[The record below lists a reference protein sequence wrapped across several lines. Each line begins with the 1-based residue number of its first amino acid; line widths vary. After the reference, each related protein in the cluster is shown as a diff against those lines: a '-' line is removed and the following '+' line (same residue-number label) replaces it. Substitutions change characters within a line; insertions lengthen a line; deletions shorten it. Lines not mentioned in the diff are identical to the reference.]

1 MYRNTI
7 EIELKNIEP
16 RLVLVPRKVVDKVV
30 LHQRKLPAILGLI
43 SSQFSSIDSIWTD
56 FETINS
62 LSQELEFELEIG
74 SLPFGKILL
83 LAKVE
88 GEMPGKFSIEERNT
102 LYWRRLFHAE
112 VKLKFIELKEK
123 GLLSEAVIEK
133 KIKTIGRTIFSEAL
147 MVLEQEH
154 KVFSEQDIADK
165 YISFAASFAELYR
178 FSENLLANYFPS
190 IKDYESLLLIIRND
204 VAEDIIFQETRIP
217 GTQNPHP
224 TPETHAEESSEY
236 FKRLS
241 EQAEKESSLNNAT
254 VSAILWTQANRVAP
268 AELSPNTIEKAH
280 KEIRKLVKRLQA
292 ALNFNS
298 SDFQNWESALLPLLD
313 KADQGSS
320 PVEARLLTELQSA
333 CEDYEQEIYRIDIF
347 SWAISFGKKPMKRP
361 LRFQRLIK
369 IHQRL
374 REASLNAIT
383 TRLAFADRKKLET
396 LLQLVWKQNEK
407 LLRDEI
413 RPIIENNLQSVGLK
427 SEGAF
432 GEIARRRLVE
442 EFLDRIIEQ
451 GYLNYSELRDMISR
465 NHLKLEDIRDAA
477 SFFKGDAL
485 LALDE
490 NLSLQLDGVYRRSD
504 FYLRWLEKSTAL
516 NFGTA
521 TGRTLTKFLTLPF
534 GGSFLLIE
542 SADLISDKISGDRI
556 PDLIR
561 TLTFITLGLFFFG
574 VINNHSFRTF
584 VLDCLLIFWKTAK
597 FIFYKI
603 PSTLLTWNPFLLIW
617 KSLPVQIIYSLI
629 LKPLLFTEAIA
640 LWLPKSYP
648 YHVGEIVLFIGFTL
662 LLNSRPG
669 RLLSE
674 FAISSM
680 LTLGKLIQDGLI
692 SILFTIMVQSFK
704 KTIEGLEFVLQWV
717 NDWLRLRGRAKPWQM
732 ALRGFLGLLWS
743 PVAFFLRFYTVVL
756 IEPGINPIK
765 FPISSVAAKFTYPI
779 IIPLTPEIVHFFS
792 PFIGDVL
799 SNLFFG
805 TTIWLT
811 PNLFG
816 FLFWETKE
824 NWGLYRANRPQSL
837 RPMAIGTHGETIP
850 QLLKIG
856 FHSGT
861 IPKLFM
867 KLRKAEQDAVTRSDW
882 RKARTLR
889 LDLQTIKER
898 LARFI
903 ERDLLIPMQQN
914 NKSFIRPLRV
924 SEISLGINRIEAEMT
939 GMDDNGYASFKISL
953 ELIDGMLMGSV
964 SKPGGTLA
972 LNEQQNRCLSLGIA
986 GLYKFA
992 GIEISKEQISSNL
1005 PSWVTDWKIYE
1016 GNLVLF
1022 SEKQSTILVPI
1033 KNGDSQPR
1041 LQINRSENSCNLETL
1056 DFERLLFSR
1065 QPLTWQDWSD
1075 GWDRSANNL
1084 YVWPLYYAGVEPDIV
1099 GNAPNKIPFDTIERW
1114 QETTEISDLNQGY
1127 KSV

>member
-1 MYRNTI
+1 MYKND
-7 EIELKNIEP
+7 IELELKSIEP
-16 RLVLVPRKVVDKVV
+16 RLLLVPRKVVDKVI

-43 SSQFSSIDSIWTD
+43 SGQFSNVDSVWTD
-56 FETINS
+56 FETLNAIA
-62 LSQELEFELEIG
+62 QEIEFELEIG
-74 SLPFGKILL
+74 SLPFGRILL

-88 GEMPGKFSIEERNT
+88 SEMPGKFNTEQRNI
-102 LYWRRLFHAE
+102 LYWRRIFHAE
-112 VKLKFIELKEK
+112 VKLKFFELKEQ
-123 GLLSEAVIEK
+123 GLLSSTKIEN
-133 KIKTIGRTIFSEAL
+133 KIKTIGRTVFSEAL

-154 KVFSEQDIADK
+154 KIFPEQDITDK
-165 YISFAASFAELYR
+165 YISFAACFAEIYR
-178 FSENLLANYFPS
+178 FSENLLTNYFPS
-190 IKDYESLLLIIRND
+190 IKDYESLLLIIKDD
-204 VAEDIIFQETRIP
+204 VSEDVIFQETRLT

-241 EQAEKESSLNNAT
+241 EQAEKESLLNNAT
-254 VSAILWTQANRVAP
+254 ESAILWTQANRVAP
-268 AELSPNTIEKAH
+268 AELSPDTLEKAH
-280 KEIRKLVKRLQA
+280 REIRKLVKRLQSA
-292 ALNFNS
+292 INFNS
-298 SDFQNWESALLPLLD
+298 NDFQNWESALLPLLD
-313 KADQGSS
+313 KADQGSF

-333 CEDYEQEIYRIDIF
+333 CEDYEQEIYRIDIL
-347 SWAISFGKKPMKRP
+347 SWAMSLGKKSMKRP

-374 REASLNAIT
+374 KEASLNAIT

-407 LLRDEI
+407 KLRNEI
-413 RPIIENNLQSVGLK
+413 RPIIENNLQLVGLK
-427 SEGAF
+427 GEGAF

-442 EFLDRIIEQ
+442 EFLDLIIEQ

-465 NHLKLEDIRDAA
+465 NHLKLEDVRDAS

-485 LALDE
+485 LTLDE
-490 NLSLQLDGVYRRSD
+490 NLSIQLDGIYRRSD

-542 SADLISDKISGDRI
+542 SADLINDKISGERI
-556 PDLIR
+556 PDLTR
-561 TLTFITLGLFFFG
+561 TLAFIALGIFLFG
-574 VINNHSFRTF
+574 IINNLSFRTF
-584 VLDCLLIFWKTAK
+584 VFEVLLFFWKTAK

-603 PSTLLTWNPFLLIW
+603 PSALLTWNPFLSIW
-617 KSLPVQIIYSLI
+617 KSLPVQVIYSLI
-629 LKPLLFTEAIA
+629 LKPLVFTEAIA

-674 FAISSM
+674 FAISGVM
-680 LTLGKLIQDGLI
+680 TLGKLIQDGLI
-692 SILFTIMVQSFK
+692 SILFTIILQSFK

-717 NDWLRLRGRAKPWQM
+717 NDWLRLRGRAKPWQI
-732 ALRGFLGLLWS
+732 ALRGILGLLWS
-743 PVAFFLRFYTVVL
+743 PIAFFLRFYTVVL

-779 IIPLTPEIVHFFS
+779 IIPLTPEIVQFFS

-805 TTIWLT
+805 TTIWLM

-837 RPMAIGTHGETIP
+837 RPMAVGTHGETIP
-850 QLLKIG
+850 QLLKLG

-867 KLRKAEQDAVTRSDW
+867 KLRKAELEAVSRSDW

-914 NKSFIRPLRV
+914 NKSFIKPLRV
-924 SEISLGINRIEAEMT
+924 SEISLGLNRIEAEMT

-953 ELIDGMLMGSV
+953 ELVDKILMGSV

-972 LNEQQNRCLSLGIA
+972 LNEHQNRCLSLGIA

-992 GIEISKEQISSNL
+992 GIDISKEQVTSNL
-1005 PSWVTDWKIYE
+1005 PSWVSDWKISE

-1022 SEKQSTILVPI
+1022 SENQSTILVPI
-1033 KNGDSQPR
+1033 NTGEPLLK
-1041 LQINRSENSCNLETL
+1041 LQVKNLEKACTLNTL
-1056 DFERLLFSR
+1056 DAERLLFGR
-1065 QPLTWQDWSD
+1065 QPLTWQEWSE
-1075 GWDRSANNL
+1075 GWDRSANSL

-1099 GNAPNKIPFDTIERW
+1099 GNAPNRIPFDTIKRW
-1114 QETTEISDLNQGY
+1114 QETPESADLNQGY

>member
-1 MYRNTI
+1 MYRSD
-7 EIELKNIEP
+7 IELELKSIEP
-16 RLVLVPRKVVDKVV
+16 RLLLVPRKVVDKVV

-43 SSQFSSIDSIWTD
+43 SGQFSNVDSVWTD
-56 FETINS
+56 FETLNAIA
-62 LSQELEFELEIG
+62 QEIEFELEIG
-74 SLPFGKILL
+74 SLPFGRILL
-83 LAKVE
+83 LAKIE
-88 GEMPGKFSIEERNT
+88 SEMSGKFNTEQRNI
-102 LYWRRLFHAE
+102 LYWRRIFHAE
-112 VKLKFIELKEK
+112 VKLKFFELKEQ
-123 GLLSEAVIEK
+123 GLLSSTKIEN
-133 KIKTIGRTIFSEAL
+133 KIKTIGRTVFSEAL

-154 KVFSEQDIADK
+154 KIFPEQDITDK
-165 YISFAASFAELYR
+165 YISFAACFAELYR
-178 FSENLLANYFPS
+178 FSENLLTNYFPS
-190 IKDYESLLLIIRND
+190 IKDYEALLLIIKDD
-204 VAEDIIFQETRIP
+204 VSEDVIFQETRLT

-241 EQAEKESSLNNAT
+241 EQAEKESLLNNAT
-254 VSAILWTQANRVAP
+254 ESAILWTQANRVAP
-268 AELSPNTIEKAH
+268 AELSADTLEKAH
-280 KEIRKLVKRLQA
+280 KEIRKLVKRLQS

-298 SDFQNWESALLPLLD
+298 NDFQNWESALLPLLD
-313 KADQGSS
+313 KADQGSF

-333 CEDYEQEIYRIDIF
+333 CEDYEQEIYRIDILG
-347 SWAISFGKKPMKRP
+347 WAMSLGKKSMKRP

-374 REASLNAIT
+374 KEASLNAIT
-383 TRLAFADRKKLET
+383 TRLAFGDRKKLET

-407 LLRDEI
+407 KLRNEI
-413 RPIIENNLQSVGLK
+413 RPIIENNLQLVGLK
-427 SEGAF
+427 GEGAF

-442 EFLDRIIEQ
+442 EFLDLIIEQ

-465 NHLKLEDIRDAA
+465 NHLKLEDVRDAS

-485 LALDE
+485 LTLDE
-490 NLSLQLDGVYRRSD
+490 NLSVQLDGIYRRSD

-542 SADLISDKISGDRI
+542 SADLINDKISGERI
-556 PDLIR
+556 PDLTR
-561 TLTFITLGLFFFG
+561 TLAFIALGIFFFG
-574 VINNHSFRTF
+574 IINNLSLRTF
-584 VLDCLLIFWKTAK
+584 VLEVLLYFWKTAK

-603 PSTLLTWNPFLLIW
+603 PSALLTWNPFLLIW
-617 KSLPVQIIYSLI
+617 KSLPVQVIYSLI
-629 LKPLLFTEAIA
+629 LKPLVFTEAIA

-674 FAISSM
+674 FAISGVM
-680 LTLGKLIQDGLI
+680 TLGKLVQDGLI

-717 NDWLRLRGRAKPWQM
+717 NDWLRLRGRAKPWQV
-732 ALRGFLGLLWS
+732 ALRGILGLLWS
-743 PVAFFLRFYTVVL
+743 PIAFFLRFYTVVL

-792 PFIGDVL
+792 PFIGDVV

-805 TTIWLT
+805 TTIWLM

-837 RPMAIGTHGETIP
+837 RPMAVGTHGETIP
-850 QLLKIG
+850 QLLKLG

-867 KLRKAEQDAVTRSDW
+867 KLRKAELEAVSRSDW

-914 NKSFIRPLRV
+914 NKSFIKPLRV
-924 SEISLGINRIEAEMT
+924 SEISLGLNRIEADMT

-953 ELIDGMLMGSV
+953 ELVDGILMGSV

-992 GIEISKEQISSNL
+992 GIEISKEQVTSNL
-1005 PSWVTDWKIYE
+1005 PSWVSDWKISE

-1022 SEKQSTILVPI
+1022 SENQSTILVPI
-1033 KNGDSQPR
+1033 NTGEPLLK
-1041 LQINRSENSCNLETL
+1041 LQVKNLEKACTLNTL
-1056 DFERLLFSR
+1056 DAERLLFGR
-1065 QPLTWQDWSD
+1065 QPLTWQEWSE
-1075 GWDRSANNL
+1075 GWDRSANSL

-1099 GNAPNKIPFDTIERW
+1099 GNAPNRIPFGTIKCW
-1114 QETTEISDLNQGY
+1114 QEPPESADLNQGY

>member
-1 MYRNTI
+1 MYKND
-7 EIELKNIEP
+7 IELELKRIEP
-16 RLVLVPRKVVDKVV
+16 RLLLVPRKVVDKVI

-43 SSQFSSIDSIWTD
+43 SGQFSNVDSVWTD
-56 FETINS
+56 FETLNAIA
-62 LSQELEFELEIG
+62 QEIEFELEIG
-74 SLPFGKILL
+74 SLPFGRILL

-88 GEMPGKFSIEERNT
+88 SEMPGKFNTEQRNI
-102 LYWRRLFHAE
+102 LYWRRIFHAE
-112 VKLKFIELKEK
+112 VKLKFFELKEQ
-123 GLLSEAVIEK
+123 GLLSSTKIEN
-133 KIKTIGRTIFSEAL
+133 KIKIIGRTIFSEAL

-154 KVFSEQDIADK
+154 KIFPEQDITDK
-165 YISFAASFAELYR
+165 YISFAACFAEIYR
-178 FSENLLANYFPS
+178 FSENLLTNYFPS
-190 IKDYESLLLIIRND
+190 IKDYESLLLIIKDD
-204 VAEDIIFQETRIP
+204 VSEDVIFQETRLT

-241 EQAEKESSLNNAT
+241 EQAEKESLLNNST
-254 VSAILWTQANRVAP
+254 ESAILWTQANRVAP
-268 AELSPNTIEKAH
+268 AELSPDTLEKAH
-280 KEIRKLVKRLQA
+280 REIRKLVKRLQSA
-292 ALNFNS
+292 INFNS
-298 SDFQNWESALLPLLD
+298 NDFQNWESALLPLLD
-313 KADQGSS
+313 KADQGSF

-333 CEDYEQEIYRIDIF
+333 CEDYEQEIYRIDILG
-347 SWAISFGKKPMKRP
+347 WAMSLGKKSMKRP

-374 REASLNAIT
+374 KEASLNAIT

-407 LLRDEI
+407 KLRNEI
-413 RPIIENNLQSVGLK
+413 RPIIENNLQLVGLK
-427 SEGAF
+427 GEGAF

-442 EFLDRIIEQ
+442 EFLDLIIEQ

-465 NHLKLEDIRDAA
+465 NHLKLEDVRDAS

-485 LALDE
+485 LTLDE
-490 NLSLQLDGVYRRSD
+490 NLSIQLDGIYRRSD

-542 SADLISDKISGDRI
+542 SADLINDKISGERI
-556 PDLIR
+556 PDLTR
-561 TLTFITLGLFFFG
+561 TLAFIALGIFLFG
-574 VINNHSFRTF
+574 IINNLSFRTF
-584 VLDCLLIFWKTAK
+584 VFEVLLFFWKTAK

-603 PSTLLTWNPFLLIW
+603 PSALLTWNPFLSIW
-617 KSLPVQIIYSLI
+617 KSLPVQVIYSLI
-629 LKPLLFTEAIA
+629 LKPLVFTEAIA
-640 LWLPKSYP
+640 LWLPKSYR

-674 FAISSM
+674 FAISGVM
-680 LTLGKLIQDGLI
+680 TLGKLIQDGLI
-692 SILFTIMVQSFK
+692 SILFTIILQSFK

-717 NDWLRLRGRAKPWQM
+717 NDWLRLRGRAKPWQI
-732 ALRGFLGLLWS
+732 ALRGILGLLWS
-743 PVAFFLRFYTVVL
+743 PIAFFLRFYTVVL

-805 TTIWLT
+805 TTIWLM

-837 RPMAIGTHGETIP
+837 RPMAVGTHGETIP
-850 QLLKIG
+850 QLLKLG

-867 KLRKAEQDAVTRSDW
+867 KLRKAELEAVSRSDW

-914 NKSFIRPLRV
+914 NKSFIKPLRV
-924 SEISLGINRIEAEMT
+924 SEISLGLNRIEAEMT

-953 ELIDGMLMGSV
+953 ELVDKILMGSV

-992 GIEISKEQISSNL
+992 GIDISKEQVTSNL
-1005 PSWVTDWKIYE
+1005 PSWVSDWKISE

-1022 SEKQSTILVPI
+1022 SENQSTILVPI
-1033 KNGDSQPR
+1033 NTGEPLLK
-1041 LQINRSENSCNLETL
+1041 LQVKNLEKACTLNTL
-1056 DFERLLFSR
+1056 DAERLLFGR
-1065 QPLTWQDWSD
+1065 QPLTWQEWSE
-1075 GWDRSANNL
+1075 GWDRSANSL

-1099 GNAPNKIPFDTIERW
+1099 GNAPNRIPFDTIKRW
-1114 QETTEISDLNQGY
+1114 QETPESADLNQGY

>member
-43 SSQFSSIDSIWTD
+43 SSHFSSIDSIWTD
-56 FETINS
+56 FETINF

-88 GEMPGKFSIEERNT
+88 GEMQGKFNTEERNI

-112 VKLKFIELKEK
+112 VKLKFIELKEE

-133 KIKTIGRTIFSEAL
+133 KIKTIGRTVFSEAL

-154 KVFSEQDIADK
+154 KVFPEQDIADK

-204 VAEDIIFQETRIP
+204 VAEDIIFQEVRIP
-217 GTQNPHP
+217 GTQNPHT

-241 EQAEKESSLNNAT
+241 EQAEKESFLNNAT

-427 SEGAF
+427 GEGAF

-465 NHLKLEDIRDAA
+465 NHLKLEDIKDAA

-561 TLTFITLGLFFFG
+561 VLTFITLGIFFFG
-574 VINNHSFRTF
+574 VINSHSFRTF
-584 VLDCLLIFWKTAK
+584 VFDCLLIFWKTAK

-680 LTLGKLIQDGLI
+680 LTLAKLIQDGLI

-717 NDWLRLRGRAKPWQM
+717 NDWLRLRGRAKPWQT

-743 PVAFFLRFYTVVL
+743 PIAFFLRFYTVVL

-837 RPMAIGTHGETIP
+837 RPMAIGTHDETIP
-850 QLLKIG
+850 QLLKLG

-903 ERDLLIPMQQN
+903 ERDLLNPMQQN
-914 NKSFIRPLRV
+914 NKSFVRPLRV
-924 SEISLGINRIEAEMT
+924 SEISLGINRIEAEIT
-939 GMDDNGYASFKISL
+939 GMDDNGYVSFKISL

-964 SKPGGTLA
+964 SKLGGTLA

-992 GIEISKEQISSNL
+992 GIEISKEQINSNL

-1022 SEKQSTILVPI
+1022 SEKHSSILVPI
-1033 KNGDSQPR
+1033 NNGETQPK
-1041 LQINRSENSCNLETL
+1041 LQINRSENSCNLGTL

-1084 YVWPLYYAGVEPDIV
+1084 YIRPLYNVGVEPDIV
-1099 GNAPNKIPFDTIERW
+1099 GNAPNKIPFDTIKRW
-1114 QETTEISDLNQGY
+1114 QETPEILDLNQGY

>member
-1 MYRNTI
+1 MYKKSI
-7 EIELKNIEP
+7 ELELKNIEP
-16 RLVLVPRKVVDKVV
+16 RLLLVPRKVIDKVV

-43 SSQFSSIDSIWTD
+43 SGQFSNVDSVWTD
-56 FETINS
+56 FETINAIA
-62 LSQELEFELEIG
+62 QDIEFELEVG
-74 SLPFGKILL
+74 SLPFGRILL

-88 GEMPGKFSIEERNT
+88 NEMPGKFNIEQRNI
-102 LYWRRLFHAE
+102 LYWRRIFHAE
-112 VKLKFIELKEK
+112 VKLKFLELKEQ
-123 GLLSEAVIEK
+123 GLLSSVEIEN
-133 KIKTIGRTIFSEAL
+133 KIKTIGRTVFSEAL

-154 KVFSEQDIADK
+154 KIFPEQDITDK
-165 YISFAASFAELYR
+165 YISFAASFAEIYR
-178 FSENLLANYFPS
+178 FAENLLTNYFPS
-190 IKDYESLLLIIRND
+190 IKDYESLLSIIRDD
-204 VAEDIIFQETRIP
+204 VAEDVIFQETRLS

-241 EQAEKESSLNNAT
+241 EQAEKESALNNAT
-254 VSAILWTQANRVAP
+254 ESAILWTQANRVAP
-268 AELSPNTIEKAH
+268 AELSPDTLEKAH
-280 KEIRKLVKRLQA
+280 KEIRKLVKRLQS

-298 SDFQNWESALLPLLD
+298 NDFQNWESALLPLLD

-333 CEDYEQEIYRIDIF
+333 CEDYEQEIYRIDIL
-347 SWAISFGKKPMKRP
+347 SWALSFGKKPMKRP

-374 REASLNAIT
+374 KEASLNAIT
-383 TRLAFADRKKLET
+383 TRLAFADRKKLEI
-396 LLQLVWKQNEK
+396 LLQSVWKQNEK

-413 RPIIENNLQSVGLK
+413 RPIIENNLKAVGLK
-427 SEGAF
+427 GEGAF

-465 NHLKLEDIRDAA
+465 NHLKLEDVRDAA

-485 LALDE
+485 LSLDE
-490 NLSLQLDGVYRRSD
+490 NLSSQLDGIYRRSD
-504 FYLRWLEKSTAL
+504 FYLRWLEKFTAL

-534 GGSFLLIE
+534 GGSFLLVE
-542 SADLISDKISGDRI
+542 SAELIIDKIFGDRI
-556 PDLIR
+556 SDLTRI
-561 TLTFITLGLFFFG
+561 LAFITLGVFFFG
-574 VINNHSFRTF
+574 IINNLSIRTLVF
-584 VLDCLLIFWKTAK
+584 ECLLILWKTSK

-603 PSTLLTWNPFLLIW
+603 PATLLSWNPFLLIW

-629 LKPLLFTEAIA
+629 LKPFLFTEAVA

-648 YHVGEIVLFIGFTL
+648 YHVGEIALFIGFTL

-674 FAISSM
+674 FAISGM
-680 LTLGKLIQDGLI
+680 MTLGKLVQDGLI

-704 KTIEGLEFVLQWV
+704 KTIEGLEFILQWV
-717 NDWLRLRGRAKPWQM
+717 NDWLRLRGRAKPWKV
-732 ALRGFLGLLWS
+732 ALRGVLGLLWS
-743 PVAFFLRFYTVVL
+743 PIAFFLRFYTVVL

-779 IIPLTPEIVHFFS
+779 IIPLTPEIVHLFS

-805 TTIWLT
+805 TTIWLL

-837 RPMAIGTHGETIP
+837 RPMAVGTHGETIP
-850 QLLKIG
+850 QLLKLG

-867 KLRKAEQDAVTRSDW
+867 KLRKAEQEAVSRSDW

-914 NKSFIRPLRV
+914 NKSFVKPLRV
-924 SEISLGINRIEAEMT
+924 SEVSFGLNRIEAEMT
-939 GMDDNGYASFKISL
+939 GMDDNGYASFKISF
-953 ELIDGMLMGSV
+953 ELIDGILMGSV

-992 GIEISKEQISSNL
+992 GIEISKEQVTSNL
-1005 PSWVTDWKIYE
+1005 PSWVTDWKIAE

-1022 SEKQSTILVPI
+1022 SENQSTILVPI
-1033 KNGDSQPR
+1033 NTGEPLPK
-1041 LQINRSENSCNLETL
+1041 LQVKKLENACTL
-1056 DFERLLFSR
+1056 NALDAERLLFGR
-1065 QPLTWQDWSD
+1065 QPLTWQEWSN

-1099 GNAPNKIPFDTIERW
+1099 GNAPNRISFDTINRW
-1114 QETTEISDLNQGY
+1114 QEAPERSDSNPDY

>member
-1 MYRNTI
+1 MYRSD
-7 EIELKNIEP
+7 IELELKSIEP
-16 RLVLVPRKVVDKVV
+16 RLLLVPRKVVDKVV

-43 SSQFSSIDSIWTD
+43 SGQFSNVDSVWTD
-56 FETINS
+56 FETLNAIA
-62 LSQELEFELEIG
+62 QEIEFELEIG
-74 SLPFGKILL
+74 SLPFGRILL

-88 GEMPGKFSIEERNT
+88 SEMSGKFNTEQRNI
-102 LYWRRLFHAE
+102 LYWRRIFHAE
-112 VKLKFIELKEK
+112 VKLKFFELKEQ
-123 GLLSEAVIEK
+123 GLLSSTKIEN
-133 KIKTIGRTIFSEAL
+133 KIKTIGRTVFSEAL

-154 KVFSEQDIADK
+154 KIFPEQDITDK
-165 YISFAASFAELYR
+165 YISFAACFAELYR
-178 FSENLLANYFPS
+178 FSENLLTNYFPS
-190 IKDYESLLLIIRND
+190 IKDYEALLLIIKDD
-204 VAEDIIFQETRIP
+204 VSEDVIFQETRLT

-241 EQAEKESSLNNAT
+241 EQAEKESLLNNAT
-254 VSAILWTQANRVAP
+254 ESAILWTQANRVAP
-268 AELSPNTIEKAH
+268 AELSPDTLEKAH
-280 KEIRKLVKRLQA
+280 KEIRKLVKRLQS

-298 SDFQNWESALLPLLD
+298 NDFQNWESALLPLLD
-313 KADQGSS
+313 KADQGSF

-333 CEDYEQEIYRIDIF
+333 CEDYEQEIYRIDILG
-347 SWAISFGKKPMKRP
+347 WAMSLGKKSMKRP

-374 REASLNAIT
+374 KEASLNAIT

-407 LLRDEI
+407 KLRNEI
-413 RPIIENNLQSVGLK
+413 RPIIENNLQLVGLK
-427 SEGAF
+427 GEGAF

-442 EFLDRIIEQ
+442 EFLDLIIEQ

-465 NHLKLEDIRDAA
+465 NHLKLEDVRDAS

-485 LALDE
+485 LTLDE
-490 NLSLQLDGVYRRSD
+490 NLSVQLDGIYRRSD

-542 SADLISDKISGDRI
+542 SADLINDKISGERI
-556 PDLIR
+556 PDLTRI
-561 TLTFITLGLFFFG
+561 LAFIALGIFFFG
-574 VINNHSFRTF
+574 IINNTSFRTF
-584 VLDCLLIFWKTAK
+584 VLEVLLYFWKTAK

-603 PSTLLTWNPFLLIW
+603 PSALLTWNPFLLIW
-617 KSLPVQIIYSLI
+617 KSLPVQVIYSLI
-629 LKPLLFTEAIA
+629 LKPLVFTEAIA

-674 FAISSM
+674 FAISGVM
-680 LTLGKLIQDGLI
+680 TLGKLVQDGLI

-717 NDWLRLRGRAKPWQM
+717 NDWLRLRGRAKPWQV
-732 ALRGFLGLLWS
+732 ALRGILGLLWS
-743 PVAFFLRFYTVVL
+743 PIAFFLRFYTVVL

-779 IIPLTPEIVHFFS
+779 IIPLTPAIVHFFS
-792 PFIGDVL
+792 PFIGDVI

-805 TTIWLT
+805 TTIWLM

-837 RPMAIGTHGETIP
+837 RPMAVGTHGETIP
-850 QLLKIG
+850 QLLKLG

-867 KLRKAEQDAVTRSDW
+867 KLRKAELEAVSRSDW

-914 NKSFIRPLRV
+914 NKSFIKPLRV
-924 SEISLGINRIEAEMT
+924 SEISLGLNRIEAEMT

-953 ELIDGMLMGSV
+953 ELVDGILMGSV

-992 GIEISKEQISSNL
+992 GIEISKEQVTSNL
-1005 PSWVTDWKIYE
+1005 PSWVSDWKISE

-1022 SEKQSTILVPI
+1022 SENQSTILVPI
-1033 KNGDSQPR
+1033 NTGEPLLK
-1041 LQINRSENSCNLETL
+1041 LQVKNLEKACTLNTL
-1056 DFERLLFSR
+1056 DAERLLFGR
-1065 QPLTWQDWSD
+1065 QPLTWQEWSE
-1075 GWDRSANNL
+1075 GWDRSANSL

-1099 GNAPNKIPFDTIERW
+1099 GNAPNRIPFDTIKCW
-1114 QETTEISDLNQGY
+1114 QETPESADLNQGY

>member
-1 MYRNTI
+1 MYRSD
-7 EIELKNIEP
+7 IELELKSIEP
-16 RLVLVPRKVVDKVV
+16 RLLLVPRKVVDKVV

-43 SSQFSSIDSIWTD
+43 SGQFSNVDSVWTD
-56 FETINS
+56 FETLNAIA
-62 LSQELEFELEIG
+62 QEIEFELEIG
-74 SLPFGKILL
+74 SLPFGRILL
-83 LAKVE
+83 LAKIE
-88 GEMPGKFSIEERNT
+88 SEMSGKFNTEQRNI
-102 LYWRRLFHAE
+102 LYWRRIFHAE
-112 VKLKFIELKEK
+112 VKLKFFELKEQ
-123 GLLSEAVIEK
+123 GLLSSTKIEN
-133 KIKTIGRTIFSEAL
+133 KIKTIGRTVFSEAL

-154 KVFSEQDIADK
+154 KIFPEQDITDK
-165 YISFAASFAELYR
+165 YISFAACFAELYR
-178 FSENLLANYFPS
+178 FSENLLTNYFPS
-190 IKDYESLLLIIRND
+190 IKDYEALLLIIKDD
-204 VAEDIIFQETRIP
+204 VSEDVIFQETRLT

-241 EQAEKESSLNNAT
+241 EQAEKESLLNNAT
-254 VSAILWTQANRVAP
+254 ESAILWTQANRVAP
-268 AELSPNTIEKAH
+268 AELSADTLEKAH
-280 KEIRKLVKRLQA
+280 KEIRKLVKRLQS

-298 SDFQNWESALLPLLD
+298 NDFQNWESALLPLLD
-313 KADQGSS
+313 KADQGSF

-333 CEDYEQEIYRIDIF
+333 CEDYEQEIYRIDILG
-347 SWAISFGKKPMKRP
+347 WAMSLGKKSMKRP

-374 REASLNAIT
+374 KEASLNAIT

-407 LLRDEI
+407 KLRNEI
-413 RPIIENNLQSVGLK
+413 RPIIENNLQLVGLK
-427 SEGAF
+427 GEGAF

-442 EFLDRIIEQ
+442 EFLDLIIEQ

-465 NHLKLEDIRDAA
+465 NHLKLEDVRDAS

-485 LALDE
+485 LTLDE
-490 NLSLQLDGVYRRSD
+490 NLSVQLDGIYRRSD

-542 SADLISDKISGDRI
+542 SADLINDKISGERI
-556 PDLIR
+556 PDLTR
-561 TLTFITLGLFFFG
+561 TLAFIALGIFFFG
-574 VINNHSFRTF
+574 IINNLSLRTF
-584 VLDCLLIFWKTAK
+584 VLEVLLYFWKTAK

-603 PSTLLTWNPFLLIW
+603 PSALLTWNPFLLIW
-617 KSLPVQIIYSLI
+617 KSLPVQVIYSLI
-629 LKPLLFTEAIA
+629 LKPLVFTEAIA

-674 FAISSM
+674 FAISGVM
-680 LTLGKLIQDGLI
+680 TLGKLVQDGLI

-717 NDWLRLRGRAKPWQM
+717 NDWLRLRGRAKPWQV
-732 ALRGFLGLLWS
+732 ALRGILGLLWS
-743 PVAFFLRFYTVVL
+743 PIAFFLRFYTVVL

-792 PFIGDVL
+792 PFIGDVV

-805 TTIWLT
+805 TTIWLM

-837 RPMAIGTHGETIP
+837 RPMAVGTHGETIP
-850 QLLKIG
+850 QLLKLG

-867 KLRKAEQDAVTRSDW
+867 KLRKAELEAVSRSDW

-914 NKSFIRPLRV
+914 NKSFIKPLRV
-924 SEISLGINRIEAEMT
+924 SEISLGLNRIEADMT

-953 ELIDGMLMGSV
+953 ELVDGILMGSV

-992 GIEISKEQISSNL
+992 GIEISKEQVTSNL
-1005 PSWVTDWKIYE
+1005 PSWVSDWKISE

-1022 SEKQSTILVPI
+1022 SENQSTILVPI
-1033 KNGDSQPR
+1033 NTGEPLLK
-1041 LQINRSENSCNLETL
+1041 LQVKNLEKACTLNTL
-1056 DFERLLFSR
+1056 DAERLLFGR
-1065 QPLTWQDWSD
+1065 QPLTWQEWSE
-1075 GWDRSANNL
+1075 GWDRSANSL

-1099 GNAPNKIPFDTIERW
+1099 GNAPNRIPFGTIKCW
-1114 QETTEISDLNQGY
+1114 QEPPESADLNQGY

>member
-1 MYRNTI
+1 MYRSD
-7 EIELKNIEP
+7 IELELKSIEP
-16 RLVLVPRKVVDKVV
+16 RLLLVPRKVVDKVV

-43 SSQFSSIDSIWTD
+43 SGQFSNVDSVWTD
-56 FETINS
+56 FETLNAIA
-62 LSQELEFELEIG
+62 QEIEFELEIG
-74 SLPFGKILL
+74 SLPFGRILL

-88 GEMPGKFSIEERNT
+88 SEMSGKFNTEQRNI
-102 LYWRRLFHAE
+102 LYWRRIFHAE
-112 VKLKFIELKEK
+112 VKLKFFELKEQ
-123 GLLSEAVIEK
+123 GLLSSTKIET
-133 KIKTIGRTIFSEAL
+133 KIKTIGRTVFSEAL
-147 MVLEQEH
+147 MVLEQEY
-154 KVFSEQDIADK
+154 KIFPEQDITDK
-165 YISFAASFAELYR
+165 YISFAACFAEIYR
-178 FSENLLANYFPS
+178 FSENLLTNYFPS
-190 IKDYESLLLIIRND
+190 IKDYESLLLIIKDD
-204 VAEDIIFQETRIP
+204 VSEDVIFQETRLT

-241 EQAEKESSLNNAT
+241 EQAEKESLLNNAT
-254 VSAILWTQANRVAP
+254 ESAILWTQANRVAP
-268 AELSPNTIEKAH
+268 AELSPDTLEKAH
-280 KEIRKLVKRLQA
+280 KEIRKLVKRLQS

-298 SDFQNWESALLPLLD
+298 NDFQNWESALLPLLD
-313 KADQGSS
+313 KADQGSF

-333 CEDYEQEIYRIDIF
+333 CEDYEQEIYRIDILG
-347 SWAISFGKKPMKRP
+347 WAMSLGKKSMKRP

-374 REASLNAIT
+374 KEASLNAIT

-407 LLRDEI
+407 KLRNEI
-413 RPIIENNLQSVGLK
+413 RPIIENNLQLVGLK
-427 SEGAF
+427 GEGAF

-442 EFLDRIIEQ
+442 EFLDLIIEQ
-451 GYLNYSELRDMISR
+451 GHLNYSELRDMISR
-465 NHLKLEDIRDAA
+465 NHLKLEDVRDAS

-485 LALDE
+485 LTLDE
-490 NLSLQLDGVYRRSD
+490 NLSVQLDGIYRRSD

-542 SADLISDKISGDRI
+542 SADLINDKISGERI
-556 PDLIR
+556 PDLTR
-561 TLTFITLGLFFFG
+561 TLAFIALGIFFFG
-574 VINNHSFRTF
+574 IINNISFRTF
-584 VLDCLLIFWKTAK
+584 VLEVLLSFWKTAK

-603 PSTLLTWNPFLLIW
+603 PSALLTWNPFLLIW
-617 KSLPVQIIYSLI
+617 KSLPVQVIYSLI
-629 LKPLLFTEAIA
+629 LKPLVFTEAIA

-674 FAISSM
+674 FAISGM
-680 LTLGKLIQDGLI
+680 MTLGKLVQDGLI

-717 NDWLRLRGRAKPWQM
+717 NDWLRLRGRAKPWQV
-732 ALRGFLGLLWS
+732 ALRGILGLLWS
-743 PVAFFLRFYTVVL
+743 PIAFFLRFYTVVL

-779 IIPLTPEIVHFFS
+779 IIPLTPEIVQFFS

-805 TTIWLT
+805 TTIWLM

-837 RPMAIGTHGETIP
+837 RPMAVGTHGETIP
-850 QLLKIG
+850 QLLKLG

-867 KLRKAEQDAVTRSDW
+867 KLRKAELEAVSRSDW

-914 NKSFIRPLRV
+914 NKSFIKPLRV
-924 SEISLGINRIEAEMT
+924 SEISLGLNRIEAEMT

-953 ELIDGMLMGSV
+953 ELVDGILMGSV

-992 GIEISKEQISSNL
+992 GIEISKEQVTSNL
-1005 PSWVTDWKIYE
+1005 PSWVSDWKISE

-1022 SEKQSTILVPI
+1022 SENQSTILVPI
-1033 KNGDSQPR
+1033 NTGEPQLK
-1041 LQINRSENSCNLETL
+1041 LQVKNLEKACTLNTL
-1056 DFERLLFSR
+1056 DAERLLFGR
-1065 QPLTWQDWSD
+1065 QPLTWQEWSK
-1075 GWDRSANNL
+1075 GWDRSANSL

-1099 GNAPNKIPFDTIERW
+1099 GNAPNRIPFDTIKRW
-1114 QETTEISDLNQGY
+1114 QETPESADLNQGY

>member
-1 MYRNTI
+1 MYRSD
-7 EIELKNIEP
+7 IELELKSIEP
-16 RLVLVPRKVVDKVV
+16 RLLLVPRKVVDKVV

-43 SSQFSSIDSIWTD
+43 SGQFSNVDSVWTD
-56 FETINS
+56 FETLNAIA
-62 LSQELEFELEIG
+62 QEIEFELEIG
-74 SLPFGKILL
+74 SLPFGRILL
-83 LAKVE
+83 LAKIE
-88 GEMPGKFSIEERNT
+88 SEMSGKFNTEQRNI
-102 LYWRRLFHAE
+102 LYWRRIFHAE
-112 VKLKFIELKEK
+112 VKLKFFELKEQ
-123 GLLSEAVIEK
+123 GLLSSTKIEN
-133 KIKTIGRTIFSEAL
+133 KIKTIGRTVFSEAL

-154 KVFSEQDIADK
+154 KIFPEQDITDK
-165 YISFAASFAELYR
+165 YISFAACFAELYR
-178 FSENLLANYFPS
+178 FSENLLTNYFPS
-190 IKDYESLLLIIRND
+190 IKDYESLLLIIKDD
-204 VAEDIIFQETRIP
+204 VSEDVIFQETRLT

-241 EQAEKESSLNNAT
+241 EQAEKESLLNNAT
-254 VSAILWTQANRVAP
+254 ESAILWTQANRVAP
-268 AELSPNTIEKAH
+268 AELSADTLEKAH
-280 KEIRKLVKRLQA
+280 KEIRKLVKRLQS

-298 SDFQNWESALLPLLD
+298 NDFQNWESALLPLLD
-313 KADQGSS
+313 KADQGSF

-333 CEDYEQEIYRIDIF
+333 CEDYEQEIYRIDILG
-347 SWAISFGKKPMKRP
+347 WAMSLGKKSMKRP

-374 REASLNAIT
+374 KEASLNAIT

-407 LLRDEI
+407 KLRNEI
-413 RPIIENNLQSVGLK
+413 RPIIENNLQLVGLK
-427 SEGAF
+427 GEGAF

-442 EFLDRIIEQ
+442 EFLDLIIEQ

-465 NHLKLEDIRDAA
+465 NHLKLEDVRDAS

-485 LALDE
+485 LTLDE
-490 NLSLQLDGVYRRSD
+490 NLSVQLDGIYRRSD

-542 SADLISDKISGDRI
+542 SADLINDKISGERI
-556 PDLIR
+556 PDLTR
-561 TLTFITLGLFFFG
+561 TLAFIALGIFFFG
-574 VINNHSFRTF
+574 IINNLSLRTF
-584 VLDCLLIFWKTAK
+584 VLEVLLYFWKTAK

-603 PSTLLTWNPFLLIW
+603 PSALLTWNPFLLIW
-617 KSLPVQIIYSLI
+617 KSLPVQVIYSLI
-629 LKPLLFTEAIA
+629 LKPLVFTEAIA

-674 FAISSM
+674 FAISGVM
-680 LTLGKLIQDGLI
+680 TLGKLVQDGLI

-717 NDWLRLRGRAKPWQM
+717 NDWLRLRGRAKPWQV
-732 ALRGFLGLLWS
+732 ALRGILGLLWS
-743 PVAFFLRFYTVVL
+743 PIAFFLRFYTVVL

-792 PFIGDVL
+792 PFIGDVV

-805 TTIWLT
+805 TTIWLM

-837 RPMAIGTHGETIP
+837 RPMAVGTHGETIP
-850 QLLKIG
+850 QLLKLG

-867 KLRKAEQDAVTRSDW
+867 KLRKAELEAVSRSDW

-914 NKSFIRPLRV
+914 NKSFIKPLRV
-924 SEISLGINRIEAEMT
+924 SEISLGLNRIEADMT

-953 ELIDGMLMGSV
+953 ELVDGILMGSV

-992 GIEISKEQISSNL
+992 GIEISKEQVTSNL
-1005 PSWVTDWKIYE
+1005 PSWVSDWKISE

-1022 SEKQSTILVPI
+1022 SENQSTILVPI
-1033 KNGDSQPR
+1033 NTGEPLLK
-1041 LQINRSENSCNLETL
+1041 LQVKNLEKACTLNTL
-1056 DFERLLFSR
+1056 DAERLLFGR
-1065 QPLTWQDWSD
+1065 QPLTWQEWSE
-1075 GWDRSANNL
+1075 GWDRSANSL

-1099 GNAPNKIPFDTIERW
+1099 GNAPNRIPFGTIKCW
-1114 QETTEISDLNQGY
+1114 QEPPESADLNQGY

>member
-465 NHLKLEDIRDAA
+465 NHLKLEDIKDAA

-504 FYLRWLEKSTAL
+504 FYLRWLEK
-516 NFGTA
+516 
-521 TGRTLTKFLTLPF
+521 
-534 GGSFLLIE
+534 
-542 SADLISDKISGDRI
+542 
-556 PDLIR
+556 
-561 TLTFITLGLFFFG
+561 
-574 VINNHSFRTF
+574 
-584 VLDCLLIFWKTAK
+584 
-597 FIFYKI
+597 
-603 PSTLLTWNPFLLIW
+603 
-617 KSLPVQIIYSLI
+617 
-629 LKPLLFTEAIA
+629 
-640 LWLPKSYP
+640 
-648 YHVGEIVLFIGFTL
+648 
-662 LLNSRPG
+662 
-669 RLLSE
+669 
-674 FAISSM
+674 
-680 LTLGKLIQDGLI
+680 
-692 SILFTIMVQSFK
+692 
-704 KTIEGLEFVLQWV
+704 
-717 NDWLRLRGRAKPWQM
+717 
-732 ALRGFLGLLWS
+732 
-743 PVAFFLRFYTVVL
+743 
-756 IEPGINPIK
+756 
-765 FPISSVAAKFTYPI
+765 
-779 IIPLTPEIVHFFS
+779 
-792 PFIGDVL
+792 
-799 SNLFFG
+799 
-805 TTIWLT
+805 
-811 PNLFG
+811 
-816 FLFWETKE
+816 
-824 NWGLYRANRPQSL
+824 
-837 RPMAIGTHGETIP
+837 
-850 QLLKIG
+850 
-856 FHSGT
+856 
-861 IPKLFM
+861 
-867 KLRKAEQDAVTRSDW
+867 
-882 RKARTLR
+882 
-889 LDLQTIKER
+889 
-898 LARFI
+898 
-903 ERDLLIPMQQN
+903 
-914 NKSFIRPLRV
+914 
-924 SEISLGINRIEAEMT
+924 
-939 GMDDNGYASFKISL
+939 
-953 ELIDGMLMGSV
+953 
-964 SKPGGTLA
+964 
-972 LNEQQNRCLSLGIA
+972 
-986 GLYKFA
+986 
-992 GIEISKEQISSNL
+992 
-1005 PSWVTDWKIYE
+1005 
-1016 GNLVLF
+1016 
-1022 SEKQSTILVPI
+1022 
-1033 KNGDSQPR
+1033 
-1041 LQINRSENSCNLETL
+1041 
-1056 DFERLLFSR
+1056 
-1065 QPLTWQDWSD
+1065 
-1075 GWDRSANNL
+1075 
-1084 YVWPLYYAGVEPDIV
+1084 
-1099 GNAPNKIPFDTIERW
+1099 
-1114 QETTEISDLNQGY
+1114 
-1127 KSV
+1127 

>member
-1 MYRNTI
+1 MYKND
-7 EIELKNIEP
+7 IELELKSIEP
-16 RLVLVPRKVVDKVV
+16 RLLLVPRKVVDKVI

-43 SSQFSSIDSIWTD
+43 SGQFSNVDSVWTD
-56 FETINS
+56 FETLNAIA
-62 LSQELEFELEIG
+62 QEIEFELEIG
-74 SLPFGKILL
+74 SLPFGRILL

-88 GEMPGKFSIEERNT
+88 SEMPGKFNTEQRNI
-102 LYWRRLFHAE
+102 LYWRRIFHAE
-112 VKLKFIELKEK
+112 VKLKFFELKEQ
-123 GLLSEAVIEK
+123 GLLSSTKIEN
-133 KIKTIGRTIFSEAL
+133 KIKIIGRTIFSEAL

-154 KVFSEQDIADK
+154 KIFPEQDITDK
-165 YISFAASFAELYR
+165 YISFAACFAEIYR
-178 FSENLLANYFPS
+178 FSENLLTNYFPS
-190 IKDYESLLLIIRND
+190 IKDYESLLLIIKDD
-204 VAEDIIFQETRIP
+204 VSEDVIFQETRLT

-241 EQAEKESSLNNAT
+241 EQAEKESLLNNAT
-254 VSAILWTQANRVAP
+254 ESAILWTQANRVAP
-268 AELSPNTIEKAH
+268 AELSPDTLEKAH
-280 KEIRKLVKRLQA
+280 REIRKLVKRLQSA
-292 ALNFNS
+292 INFNS
-298 SDFQNWESALLPLLD
+298 NDFQNWESALLPLLD
-313 KADQGSS
+313 KADQGSF

-333 CEDYEQEIYRIDIF
+333 CEDYEQEIYRIDILG
-347 SWAISFGKKPMKRP
+347 WAMSLGKKSMKRP

-374 REASLNAIT
+374 KEASLNAIT

-407 LLRDEI
+407 KLRNEI
-413 RPIIENNLQSVGLK
+413 RPIIENNLQLVGLK
-427 SEGAF
+427 GEGAF

-442 EFLDRIIEQ
+442 EFLDLIIEQ

-465 NHLKLEDIRDAA
+465 NHLKLEDVRDAS

-485 LALDE
+485 LTLDE
-490 NLSLQLDGVYRRSD
+490 NLSIQLDGIYRRSD

-542 SADLISDKISGDRI
+542 SADLINDKISGERI
-556 PDLIR
+556 PDLTR
-561 TLTFITLGLFFFG
+561 TFAFITLGIFLFG
-574 VINNHSFRTF
+574 IINNLSFRTF
-584 VLDCLLIFWKTAK
+584 VFEVLLFFWKTAK

-603 PSTLLTWNPFLLIW
+603 PSALLTWNPFLSIW
-617 KSLPVQIIYSLI
+617 KSLPVQVIYSLI
-629 LKPLLFTEAIA
+629 LKPLVFTEAIA

-674 FAISSM
+674 FAISGVM
-680 LTLGKLIQDGLI
+680 TLGKLIQDGLI
-692 SILFTIMVQSFK
+692 SILFTIILQSFK

-717 NDWLRLRGRAKPWQM
+717 NDWLRLRGRAKPWQI
-732 ALRGFLGLLWS
+732 ALRGILGLLWS
-743 PVAFFLRFYTVVL
+743 PIAFFLRFYTVVL

-779 IIPLTPEIVHFFS
+779 IIPLTPEIVQFFS

-805 TTIWLT
+805 TTIWLM

-837 RPMAIGTHGETIP
+837 RPMAVGTHGETIP
-850 QLLKIG
+850 QLLKLG

-867 KLRKAEQDAVTRSDW
+867 KLRKAELEAVSRSDW

-914 NKSFIRPLRV
+914 NKSFIKPLRV
-924 SEISLGINRIEAEMT
+924 SEISLGLNRIEAEMT

-953 ELIDGMLMGSV
+953 ELVDKILMGSV

-972 LNEQQNRCLSLGIA
+972 LNEHQNRCLSLGIA

-992 GIEISKEQISSNL
+992 GIDISKEQVTSNL
-1005 PSWVTDWKIYE
+1005 PSWVSDWKISE

-1022 SEKQSTILVPI
+1022 SENQSTILVPI
-1033 KNGDSQPR
+1033 NTGEPLLK
-1041 LQINRSENSCNLETL
+1041 LQVKNLEKACTLNTL
-1056 DFERLLFSR
+1056 DAERLLFGR
-1065 QPLTWQDWSD
+1065 QPLTWQEWSE
-1075 GWDRSANNL
+1075 GWDRSANSL

-1099 GNAPNKIPFDTIERW
+1099 GNAPNRIPFDTIKRW
-1114 QETTEISDLNQGY
+1114 QETPESADLNQGY